1 MYQLPTRKLL
11 MGLTTIGLLA
21 SSILIPGTIMQ
32 AQEYK
37 KVTEVEGISE
47 YKLDN
52 GVQVLLFPD
61 DSKPQFTVN
70 MTVLVGSRHEGY
82 GETGMAHLLEH
93 MLFKGTEVHPDIP
106 KLLKDRGVLNMNGT
120 TWFDRTNY
128 YETLPASDE
137 NLEFAIQMESDRL
150 INSLIK
156 GEDLASE
163 MTVVRNEFEMGE
175 NSPMRILM
183 QRIMSTAYEWHN
195 YGKSTIGN
203 RSDIERVPVSNLREF
218 YRKFYQPDNIMV
230 VVAGKIR

>member
-1 MYQLPTRKLL
+1 

-21 SSILIPGTIMQ
+21 SFILIPGTIMQ

-106 KLLKDRGVLNMNGT
+106 KLLKDRSHLAHRSGGNSKGLSGSVRTFHVRRRWITSET
-120 TWFDRTNY
+120 TRY
-128 YETLPASDE
+128 
-137 NLEFAIQMESDRL
+137 
-150 INSLIK
+150 
-156 GEDLASE
+156 
-163 MTVVRNEFEMGE
+163 
-175 NSPMRILM
+175 
-183 QRIMSTAYEWHN
+183 
-195 YGKSTIGN
+195 
-203 RSDIERVPVSNLREF
+203 
-218 YRKFYQPDNIMV
+218 
-230 VVAGKIR
+230 

>member
-1 MYQLPTRKLL
+1 MYQLPTRTLL
-11 MGLTTIGLLA
+11 IGLTTFGLLA
-21 SSILIPGTIMQ
+21 SSTLIPGTIMQ
-32 AQEYK
+32 AQEQK

-137 NLEFAIQMESDRL
+137 NLEFAIQMEADRL

-156 GEDLASE
+156 GEDLAS
-163 MTVVRNEFEMGE
+163 
-175 NSPMRILM
+175 
-183 QRIMSTAYEWHN
+183 
-195 YGKSTIGN
+195 GN
-203 RSDIERVPVSNLREF
+203 DGGS
-218 YRKFYQPDNIMV
+218 K
-230 VVAGKIR
+230 

>member
-32 AQEYK
+32 AQEQK
-37 KVTEVEGISE
+37 KITEVEGISE

-106 KLLKDRGVLNMNGT
+106 PR
-120 TWFDRTNY
+120 
-128 YETLPASDE
+128 
-137 NLEFAIQMESDRL
+137 
-150 INSLIK
+150 
-156 GEDLASE
+156 SE
-163 MTVVRNEFEMGE
+163 KAK
-175 NSPMRILM
+175 
-183 QRIMSTAYEWHN
+183 MST
-195 YGKSTIGN
+195 SQ
-203 RSDIERVPVSNLREF
+203 SD
-218 YRKFYQPDNIMV
+218 
-230 VVAGKIR
+230 